1 MTYTTTIST
10 HLLAAG
16 NSIRRNWYVQTYE
29 YQTLRKFEAYTQY
42 VNVIHYEDKMQILA
56 LDTPTSKTRMMV
68 PRDDYHNVKDTGIGD
83 CTAAVM

>member
-1 MTYTTTIST
+1 M
-10 HLLAAG
+10 
-16 NSIRRNWYVQTYE
+16 RRNWYEQTYE
-29 YQTLRKFEAYTQY
+29 YQTLWKFEAYTQH

-56 LDTPTSKTRMMV
+56 LDTSTSKTRMMV